1 MKLQRQ
7 VGNGLMKNVTL
18 KRKKFFATF
27 SLTEVFAGNILQ
39 PLKKAK
45 YLALTFNF
53 SLHESE
59 SI

>member
-18 KRKKFFATF
+18 KRKTFFATF
-27 SLTEVFAGNILQ
+27 SLTEVFAGNIMQ
-39 PLKKAK
+39 PLKKVK
-45 YLALTFNF
+45 CLALTFNF